1 ISVGLLRNFYFAT
14 FFGFDVEERAKSF
27 DYSSAGSSRFV
38 FHSCDAYGMVVNRY
52 LFGMTNPHERN
63 RCCDNQSRKGR
74 TWSLIPSF
82 LSQQGY
88 PCSKCEQHYK
98 FTGILAAG
106 REDWLS
112 VASAQRARRRN

>member
-1 ISVGLLRNFYFAT
+1 RLLVGAGARGKSGAGNGGDGIRSDRISVGLLRNFYFAT

-63 RCCDNQSRKGR
+63 RCCDTSRAKDEPG
-74 TWSLIPSF
+74 
-82 LSQQGY
+82 
-88 PCSKCEQHYK
+88 H
-98 FTGILAAG
+98 
-106 REDWLS
+106 
-112 VASAQRARRRN
+112 